1 MLNRLFLLGQVRLT
15 GPTESSLR
23 RASQQ
28 RRLALLALIAS
39 SPGETIS
46 RDRALGLLWPDRDEH
61 TARHLLADS
70 VYVLRRTL
78 GEDII
83 TASGETL
90 RLSSHALPTDV
101 VEFRKALADQRWSDA
116 LDLYRGDFLEGFF
129 VRNAAD
135 FEQWAMAER
144 TRLRALAVRAASR
157 MTALHRN
164 HGNASEAISAAE
176 RALDLEPSDE
186 TLFRSLIELL
196 VVARNTTRAEAIARA
211 FVERLASEVGVSPS
225 AETARLL
232 RQLEMG
238 RGNEPIVVVAARE
251 INGSRGIRRREIDSV
266 TSGIILQGR
275 HHWQQRTRASLERAI
290 VYFNRAIDRDR
301 RAVEAWTGLADT
313 WAVMGGRGY
322 APRDHAIDRAVA
334 SAERALALDDARSS
348 AHTSMGGVNIIRQRW
363 NESEAAL
370 RRAIQLDPRN
380 AAAHHWLSLTL
391 LTGLGAREDAMREQA
406 IAASLNPISP
416 IHFSALGWQR
426 YLLGDYDQSR
436 TSMEPAVD
444 LSSDLEEGVSGLARA
459 AARLGDEA
467 TVQTAINTGLTRR
480 NDLRG
485 DLFAEQASAFAVLGD
500 MRRAR
505 ELARKASRYAALPLN
520 LALAWASV
528 GDARRAFDQLERESF
543 QVYWAP
549 HAVWWDPRFDAIRDD
564 ARFAR
569 VEERAARAWAPEWK

>member
-1 MLNRLFLLGQVRLT
+1 MLNRLFLFGQVRLT
-15 GPTESSLR
+15 GPKESSLR
-23 RASQQ
+23 RAAQQ

-70 VYVLRRTL
+70 IYVLRRTL
-78 GEDII
+78 GEHVI

-90 RLSSHALPTDV
+90 RLSASSLPTDI
-101 VEFRKALADQRWSDA
+101 VEFRRAFAEERWSDA
-116 LDLYRGDFLEGFF
+116 LDLYRGDFLDGFF

-135 FEQWAMAER
+135 FEQWAMGER
-144 TRLRALAVRAASR
+144 VRLRTLAVRAAVR
-157 MTALHRN
+157 LTAVHRQT
-164 HGNASEAISAAE
+164 GNVGDAIAAAE
-176 RALDLEPSDE
+176 RAHDLEPADE

-196 VVARNTTRAEAIARA
+196 VAAGNTVRAEAAARL
-211 FVERLASEVGVSPS
+211 FVERLATDVGISPS

-232 RQLEMG
+232 RELKG
-238 RGNEPIVVVAARE
+238 ARGNEPVVVFAPRE
-251 INGSRGIRRREIDSV
+251 PNRAQQRRHELDSV
-266 TSGIILQGR
+266 TAGIILQGR
-275 HHWQQRTRASLERAI
+275 YHWQQRTRSSLERAI
-290 VYFNRAIDRDR
+290 IYFNRAIERDK

-334 SAERALALDDARSS
+334 SAERALALDDTRSS

-391 LTGLGAREDAMREQA
+391 LTGLGAREEAMREQA

-426 YLLGDYDQSR
+426 YLLGDYGLSR

-459 AARLGDEA
+459 AARLGDET
-467 TVQTAINTGLTRR
+467 TVQTAINTGLSRR

-485 DLFAEQASAFAVLGD
+485 DLLAEQASAFAVLGD
-500 MRRAR
+500 RRRAR
-505 ELARKASRYAALPLN
+505 ELARKASRYAAMPLN

-528 GDARRAFDQLERESF
+528 GDCNRAFDQLERESF

-549 HAVWWDPRFDAIRDD
+549 HAIWWDPRFDAIRDD

-569 VEERAARAWAPEWK
+569 AEERALRAWAPEWK

>member
-1 MLNRLFLLGQVRLT
+1 MNRLFLLGQARLT
-15 GPTESSLR
+15 GPSESSLR

-70 VYVLRRTL
+70 VYVLRRAL
-78 GEDII
+78 GDQVII
-83 TASGETL
+83 ASGETL
-90 RLSSHALPTDV
+90 RLSTSTLWTDIV
-101 VEFRKALADQRWSDA
+101 QFRNSIAEGRWSDA
-116 LDLYRGDFLEGFF
+116 LDLYHGDFLDGFF
-129 VRNAAD
+129 VRNAGD

-144 TRLRALAVRAASR
+144 VRLRGLAVRAASR
-157 MTALHRN
+157 LTLLHRTN
-164 HGNASEAISAAE
+164 GNTADAMAAAE
-176 RALDLEPSDE
+176 RALELEPADE
-186 TLFRSLIELL
+186 TLFRSLIDLL
-196 VVARNTTRAEAIARA
+196 VTAGNTVRAEAVARL
-211 FVERLASEVGVSPS
+211 FVEGLAELGVAPS
-225 AETARLL
+225 AGTARLL
-232 RQLEMG
+232 RDLKAS
-238 RGNEPIVVVAARE
+238 RGSEPIVFVAPRE
-251 INGSRGIRRREIDSV
+251 GNHLQRRRREIDSV
-266 TSGIILQGR
+266 TAGIILQGR

-290 VYFNRAIDRDR
+290 IYFNRAIERDK

-334 SAERALALDDARSS
+334 SAERALALDDTRSS

-363 NESEAAL
+363 AESEAAL
-370 RRAIQLDPRN
+370 RRAIELDPLN
-380 AAAHHWLSLTL
+380 GAAHHWLSLTL
-391 LTGLGAREDAMREQA
+391 LTGLGARAEAMREQA

-416 IHFSALGWQR
+416 IHFSALGWQG
-426 YLLGDYDQSR
+426 YLLGDYGLSR

-459 AARLGDEA
+459 AARLGDET
-467 TVQTAINTGLTRR
+467 TVRAAISTGLNRR

-485 DLFAEQASAFAVLGD
+485 DLLAEQASAFAVLGD
-500 MRRAR
+500 KRHAR
-505 ELARKASRYAALPLN
+505 ELARRASRYAAMPIN

-528 GDARRAFDQLERESF
+528 GETNRAFDQLERESF

-549 HAVWWDPRFDAIRDD
+549 HAVWWDPRFDSIRDD

-569 VEERAARAWAPEWK
+569 VEDRAARAWSPEWK

>member
-1 MLNRLFLLGQVRLT
+1 VNRLFLLGQARLT
-15 GPTESSLR
+15 GPSESSLR

-70 VYVLRRTL
+70 VYVLRRAL
-78 GEDII
+78 GDQVII
-83 TASGETL
+83 ASGETL
-90 RLSSHALPTDV
+90 RLSTSTLWTDIV
-101 VEFRKALADQRWSDA
+101 QFRNSIAEGRWSDA
-116 LDLYRGDFLEGFF
+116 LDLYHGDFLDGFF
-129 VRNAAD
+129 VRNAGD

-144 TRLRALAVRAASR
+144 VRLRGLAVRAASR
-157 MTALHRN
+157 LTLLHRTN
-164 HGNASEAISAAE
+164 GNTADAMAAAE
-176 RALDLEPSDE
+176 RALELEPADE
-186 TLFRSLIELL
+186 TLFRSLIDLL
-196 VVARNTTRAEAIARA
+196 VTAGNTVRAEAVARL
-211 FVERLASEVGVSPS
+211 FVEGLAELGVAPS
-225 AETARLL
+225 AGTARLL
-232 RQLEMG
+232 RDLKAS
-238 RGNEPIVVVAARE
+238 RGSEPIVFVAPRE
-251 INGSRGIRRREIDSV
+251 GKHLQRRRREIDSV
-266 TSGIILQGR
+266 TAGIILQGR

-290 VYFNRAIDRDR
+290 IYFNRAIERDK

-334 SAERALALDDARSS
+334 SAERALALDDTRSS

-363 NESEAAL
+363 AESEAAL
-370 RRAIQLDPRN
+370 RRAIELDPLN
-380 AAAHHWLSLTL
+380 GAAHHWLSLTL
-391 LTGLGAREDAMREQA
+391 LTGLGARAEAMREQA

-416 IHFSALGWQR
+416 IHFSALGWQG
-426 YLLGDYDQSR
+426 YLLGDYGLSR

-459 AARLGDEA
+459 AARLGDET
-467 TVQTAINTGLTRR
+467 TVRAAISTGLNRR

-485 DLFAEQASAFAVLGD
+485 DLLAEQASAFAVLGD
-500 MRRAR
+500 KRHAR
-505 ELARKASRYAALPLN
+505 ELARRASRYAAMPIN

-528 GDARRAFDQLERESF
+528 GETNRAFDQLERESF

-549 HAVWWDPRFDAIRDD
+549 HAVWWDPRFDSIRDD

-569 VEERAARAWAPEWK
+569 VEDRAARAWSPEWK

>member
-1 MLNRLFLLGQVRLT
+1 VNRLFLLGQARLT
-15 GPTESSLR
+15 GPSESSLR

-70 VYVLRRTL
+70 VYVLRRAL
-78 GEDII
+78 GDQVII
-83 TASGETL
+83 ASGETL
-90 RLSSHALPTDV
+90 RLSTSTLWTDIV
-101 VEFRKALADQRWSDA
+101 QFRNSIAEGRWSDA
-116 LDLYRGDFLEGFF
+116 LDLYHGDFLDGFF
-129 VRNAAD
+129 VRNAGD

-144 TRLRALAVRAASR
+144 VRLRGLAVRAASR
-157 MTALHRN
+157 LTLLHRTN
-164 HGNASEAISAAE
+164 GNTADAMAAAE
-176 RALDLEPSDE
+176 RALELEPADE
-186 TLFRSLIELL
+186 TLFRSLIDLL
-196 VVARNTTRAEAIARA
+196 VTAGNTVRAEAVARL
-211 FVERLASEVGVSPS
+211 FVEGLAELGVAPS
-225 AETARLL
+225 AGTARLL
-232 RQLEMG
+232 RDLKAS
-238 RGNEPIVVVAARE
+238 RGSEPIVFVAPRE
-251 INGSRGIRRREIDSV
+251 GNHLQRRRREIDSV
-266 TSGIILQGR
+266 TAGIILQGR

-290 VYFNRAIDRDR
+290 IYFNRAIERDK

-334 SAERALALDDARSS
+334 SAERALALDDTRSS

-363 NESEAAL
+363 AESEAAL
-370 RRAIQLDPRN
+370 RRAIELDPLN
-380 AAAHHWLSLTL
+380 GAAHHWLSLTL
-391 LTGLGAREDAMREQA
+391 LTGLGARAEAMREQA

-416 IHFSALGWQR
+416 IHFSALGWQG
-426 YLLGDYDQSR
+426 YLLGDYGLSR

-459 AARLGDEA
+459 AARLGDET
-467 TVQTAINTGLTRR
+467 TVRAAISTGLNRR

-485 DLFAEQASAFAVLGD
+485 DLLAEQASAFAVLGD
-500 MRRAR
+500 KRHAR
-505 ELARKASRYAALPLN
+505 ELARRASRYAAMPIN

-528 GDARRAFDQLERESF
+528 GETNRAFDQLERESF

-549 HAVWWDPRFDAIRDD
+549 HAVWWDPRFDSIRDD

-569 VEERAARAWAPEWK
+569 VEDRAARAWSPEWK

>member
-1 MLNRLFLLGQVRLT
+1 MLNRLFLLGQARLT
-15 GPTESSLR
+15 GPSESSLR

-70 VYVLRRTL
+70 VYVLRRAL
-78 GEDII
+78 GDQVII
-83 TASGETL
+83 ASGETL
-90 RLSSHALPTDV
+90 RLSTSTLWTDIV
-101 VEFRKALADQRWSDA
+101 QFRNSIAEGRWSDA
-116 LDLYRGDFLEGFF
+116 LDLYHGDFLDGFF
-129 VRNAAD
+129 VRNAGD

-144 TRLRALAVRAASR
+144 VRLRGLAVRAASR
-157 MTALHRN
+157 LTLLHRTN
-164 HGNASEAISAAE
+164 GNTADAMAAAE
-176 RALDLEPSDE
+176 RALELEPADE
-186 TLFRSLIELL
+186 TLFRSLIDLL
-196 VVARNTTRAEAIARA
+196 VTAGNTVRAEAVARL
-211 FVERLASEVGVSPS
+211 FVEGLAELGVAPS
-225 AETARLL
+225 AGTARLL
-232 RQLEMG
+232 RDLKAS
-238 RGNEPIVVVAARE
+238 RGSEPIVFVAPRE
-251 INGSRGIRRREIDSV
+251 GNHLQRRRREIDSV
-266 TSGIILQGR
+266 TAGIILQGR

-290 VYFNRAIDRDR
+290 IYFNRAIERDK

-334 SAERALALDDARSS
+334 SAERALALDDTRSS

-363 NESEAAL
+363 AESEAAL
-370 RRAIQLDPRN
+370 RRAIELDPLN
-380 AAAHHWLSLTL
+380 GAAHHWLSLTL
-391 LTGLGAREDAMREQA
+391 LTGLGARAEAMREQA

-416 IHFSALGWQR
+416 IHFSALGWQG
-426 YLLGDYDQSR
+426 YLLGDYGLSR

-459 AARLGDEA
+459 AARLGDET
-467 TVQTAINTGLTRR
+467 TVRAAISTGLNRR

-485 DLFAEQASAFAVLGD
+485 DLLAEQASAFAVLGD
-500 MRRAR
+500 KRHAR
-505 ELARKASRYAALPLN
+505 ELARRASRYAAMPIN

-528 GDARRAFDQLERESF
+528 GETNRAFDQLERESF

-549 HAVWWDPRFDAIRDD
+549 HAVWWDPRFDSIRDD

-569 VEERAARAWAPEWK
+569 VEDRAARAWSPEWK

>member
-1 MLNRLFLLGQVRLT
+1 MVNRLFLLGQARLT
-15 GPTESSLR
+15 GPSESSLR

-70 VYVLRRTL
+70 VYVLRRAL
-78 GEDII
+78 GDQVII
-83 TASGETL
+83 ASGETL
-90 RLSSHALPTDV
+90 RLSTSTLWTDIV
-101 VEFRKALADQRWSDA
+101 QFRNSIAEGRWSDA
-116 LDLYRGDFLEGFF
+116 LDLYHGDFLDGFF
-129 VRNAAD
+129 VRNAGD

-144 TRLRALAVRAASR
+144 VRLRGLAVRAASR
-157 MTALHRN
+157 LTLLHRTN
-164 HGNASEAISAAE
+164 GNTADAMAAAE
-176 RALDLEPSDE
+176 RALELEPADE
-186 TLFRSLIELL
+186 TLFRSLIDLL
-196 VVARNTTRAEAIARA
+196 VTAGNTVRAEAVARL
-211 FVERLASEVGVSPS
+211 FVEGLAELGVAPS
-225 AETARLL
+225 AGTARLL
-232 RQLEMG
+232 RDLKAS
-238 RGNEPIVVVAARE
+238 RGSEPIVFVAPRE
-251 INGSRGIRRREIDSV
+251 GNHLQRRRREIDSV
-266 TSGIILQGR
+266 TAGIILQGR

-290 VYFNRAIDRDR
+290 IYFNRAIERDK

-322 APRDHAIDRAVA
+322 APRDHAIERAVA
-334 SAERALALDDARSS
+334 SAERALALDDTRSS

-363 NESEAAL
+363 AESEAAL
-370 RRAIQLDPRN
+370 RRAIELDPLN
-380 AAAHHWLSLTL
+380 GAAHHWLSLTL
-391 LTGLGAREDAMREQA
+391 LTGLGARAEAMREQA

-416 IHFSALGWQR
+416 IHFSALGWQG
-426 YLLGDYDQSR
+426 YLLGDYGLSR

-459 AARLGDEA
+459 AARLGDET
-467 TVQTAINTGLTRR
+467 TVRAAISTGLNRR

-485 DLFAEQASAFAVLGD
+485 DLLAEQASAFAVLGD
-500 MRRAR
+500 KRHAR
-505 ELARKASRYAALPLN
+505 ELARRASRYAAMPIN

-528 GDARRAFDQLERESF
+528 GETNRAFDQLERESF

-549 HAVWWDPRFDAIRDD
+549 HAVWWDPRFDSIRDD

-569 VEERAARAWAPEWK
+569 VEDRAARAWSPEWK

>member
-1 MLNRLFLLGQVRLT
+1 MLNRLFLLGQARLT
-15 GPTESSLR
+15 GPSESSLR

-70 VYVLRRTL
+70 VYVLRRAL
-78 GEDII
+78 GDQVII
-83 TASGETL
+83 ASGETL
-90 RLSSHALPTDV
+90 RLSTSTLWTDIV
-101 VEFRKALADQRWSDA
+101 QFRNSIAEGRWSDA
-116 LDLYRGDFLEGFF
+116 LDLYHGDFLDGFF
-129 VRNAAD
+129 VRNAGD

-144 TRLRALAVRAASR
+144 VRLRGLAVRAASR
-157 MTALHRN
+157 LTLLHRTN
-164 HGNASEAISAAE
+164 GNTADAMAAAE
-176 RALDLEPSDE
+176 RALELEPADE
-186 TLFRSLIELL
+186 TLFRSLIDLL
-196 VVARNTTRAEAIARA
+196 VTAGNTVRAEAVARL
-211 FVERLASEVGVSPS
+211 FVEGLAELGVAPS
-225 AETARLL
+225 AGTARLL
-232 RQLEMG
+232 RDLKAS
-238 RGNEPIVVVAARE
+238 RGSEPIVFVAPRE
-251 INGSRGIRRREIDSV
+251 GNHLQRRRREIDSV
-266 TSGIILQGR
+266 TAGIILQGR

-290 VYFNRAIDRDR
+290 IYFNRAIERDK

-322 APRDHAIDRAVA
+322 APRDHAIERAVA
-334 SAERALALDDARSS
+334 SAERALALDDTRSS

-363 NESEAAL
+363 AESEAAL
-370 RRAIQLDPRN
+370 RRAIELDPLN
-380 AAAHHWLSLTL
+380 GAAHHWLSLTL
-391 LTGLGAREDAMREQA
+391 LTGLGARAEAMREQA

-416 IHFSALGWQR
+416 IHFSALGWQG
-426 YLLGDYDQSR
+426 YLLGDYGLSR

-459 AARLGDEA
+459 AARLGDET
-467 TVQTAINTGLTRR
+467 TVRAAISTGLNRR

-485 DLFAEQASAFAVLGD
+485 DLLAEQASAFAVLGD
-500 MRRAR
+500 KRHAR
-505 ELARKASRYAALPLN
+505 ELARRASRYAAMPIN

-528 GDARRAFDQLERESF
+528 GETNRAFDQLERESF

-549 HAVWWDPRFDAIRDD
+549 HAVWWDPRFDSIRDD

-569 VEERAARAWAPEWK
+569 VEDRAARAWSPEWK

>member
-1 MLNRLFLLGQVRLT
+1 VVNRLFLLGQARLT
-15 GPTESSLR
+15 GPSESSLR

-70 VYVLRRTL
+70 VYVLRRAL
-78 GEDII
+78 GDQVII
-83 TASGETL
+83 ASGETL
-90 RLSSHALPTDV
+90 RLSTSTLWTDIV
-101 VEFRKALADQRWSDA
+101 QFRNSIAEGRWSDA
-116 LDLYRGDFLEGFF
+116 LDLYHGDFLDGFF
-129 VRNAAD
+129 VRNAGD

-144 TRLRALAVRAASR
+144 VRLRGLAVRAASR
-157 MTALHRN
+157 LTLLHRTN
-164 HGNASEAISAAE
+164 GNTADAMAAAE
-176 RALDLEPSDE
+176 RALELEPADE
-186 TLFRSLIELL
+186 TLFRSLIDLL
-196 VVARNTTRAEAIARA
+196 VTAGNTVRAEAVARL
-211 FVERLASEVGVSPS
+211 FVEGLAELGVAPS
-225 AETARLL
+225 AGTARLL
-232 RQLEMG
+232 RDLKAS
-238 RGNEPIVVVAARE
+238 RGSEPIVFVAPRE
-251 INGSRGIRRREIDSV
+251 GNHLQRRRREIDSV
-266 TSGIILQGR
+266 TAGIILQGR

-290 VYFNRAIDRDR
+290 IYFNRAIERDK

-322 APRDHAIDRAVA
+322 APRDHAIERAVA
-334 SAERALALDDARSS
+334 SAERALALDDTRSS

-363 NESEAAL
+363 AESEAAL
-370 RRAIQLDPRN
+370 RRAIELDPLN
-380 AAAHHWLSLTL
+380 GAAHHWLSLTL
-391 LTGLGAREDAMREQA
+391 LTGLGARAEAMREQA

-416 IHFSALGWQR
+416 IHFSALGWQG
-426 YLLGDYDQSR
+426 YLLGDYGLSR

-459 AARLGDEA
+459 AARLGDET
-467 TVQTAINTGLTRR
+467 TVRAAISTGLNRR

-485 DLFAEQASAFAVLGD
+485 DLLAEQASAFAVLGD
-500 MRRAR
+500 KRHAR
-505 ELARKASRYAALPLN
+505 ELARRASRYAAMPIN

-528 GDARRAFDQLERESF
+528 GETNRAFDQLERESF

-549 HAVWWDPRFDAIRDD
+549 HAVWWDPRFDSIRDD

-569 VEERAARAWAPEWK
+569 VEDRAARAWSPEWK

>member
-1 MLNRLFLLGQVRLT
+1 VNRLFLLGQARLT
-15 GPTESSLR
+15 GPSESSLR

-70 VYVLRRTL
+70 VYVLRRAL
-78 GEDII
+78 GDQVII
-83 TASGETL
+83 ASGETL
-90 RLSSHALPTDV
+90 RLSTSTLWTDIV
-101 VEFRKALADQRWSDA
+101 QFRNSIAEGRWSDA
-116 LDLYRGDFLEGFF
+116 LDLYHGDFLDGFF
-129 VRNAAD
+129 VRNAGD

-144 TRLRALAVRAASR
+144 VRLRGLAVRAASR
-157 MTALHRN
+157 LTLLHRTN
-164 HGNASEAISAAE
+164 GNTADAMAAAE
-176 RALDLEPSDE
+176 RALELEPADE
-186 TLFRSLIELL
+186 TLFRSLIDLL
-196 VVARNTTRAEAIARA
+196 VTAGNTVRAEAVARL
-211 FVERLASEVGVSPS
+211 FVEGLAELGVAPS
-225 AETARLL
+225 AGTARLL
-232 RQLEMG
+232 RDLKAS
-238 RGNEPIVVVAARE
+238 RGSEPIVFVAPRE
-251 INGSRGIRRREIDSV
+251 GKHLQRRRREIDSV
-266 TSGIILQGR
+266 TAGIILQGR

-290 VYFNRAIDRDR
+290 IYFNRAIERDK

-322 APRDHAIDRAVA
+322 APRDHAIERAVA
-334 SAERALALDDARSS
+334 SAERALALDDTRSS

-363 NESEAAL
+363 AESEAAL
-370 RRAIQLDPRN
+370 RRAIELDPLN
-380 AAAHHWLSLTL
+380 GAAHHWLSLTL
-391 LTGLGAREDAMREQA
+391 LTGLGARAEAMREQA

-416 IHFSALGWQR
+416 IHFSALGWQG
-426 YLLGDYDQSR
+426 YLLGDYGLSR

-459 AARLGDEA
+459 AARLGDET
-467 TVQTAINTGLTRR
+467 TVRAAISTGLNRR

-485 DLFAEQASAFAVLGD
+485 DLLAEQASAFAVLGD
-500 MRRAR
+500 KRHAR
-505 ELARKASRYAALPLN
+505 ELARRASRYAAMPIN

-528 GDARRAFDQLERESF
+528 GETNRAFDQLERESF

-549 HAVWWDPRFDAIRDD
+549 HAVWWDPRFDSIRDD

-569 VEERAARAWAPEWK
+569 VEDRAARAWSPEWK

>member
-1 MLNRLFLLGQVRLT
+1 MVNRLFLLGQARLT
-15 GPTESSLR
+15 GPSESSLR

-70 VYVLRRTL
+70 VYVLRRAL
-78 GEDII
+78 GDQVII
-83 TASGETL
+83 ASGETL
-90 RLSSHALPTDV
+90 RLSTSTLWTDIV
-101 VEFRKALADQRWSDA
+101 QFRNSIAEGRWSDA
-116 LDLYRGDFLEGFF
+116 LDLYHGDFLDGFF
-129 VRNAAD
+129 VRNAGD

-144 TRLRALAVRAASR
+144 VRLRGLAVRAASR
-157 MTALHRN
+157 LTLLHRTN
-164 HGNASEAISAAE
+164 GNTADAMAAAE
-176 RALDLEPSDE
+176 RALELEPADE
-186 TLFRSLIELL
+186 TLFRSLIDLL
-196 VVARNTTRAEAIARA
+196 VTAGNTVRAEAVARL
-211 FVERLASEVGVSPS
+211 FVEGLAELGVAPS
-225 AETARLL
+225 AGTARLL
-232 RQLEMG
+232 RDLKAS
-238 RGNEPIVVVAARE
+238 RGSEPIVFVAPRE
-251 INGSRGIRRREIDSV
+251 GNHLQRRRREIDSV
-266 TSGIILQGR
+266 TAGIILQGR

-290 VYFNRAIDRDR
+290 IYFNRAIERDK

-334 SAERALALDDARSS
+334 SAERALALDDTRSS

-363 NESEAAL
+363 AESEAAL
-370 RRAIQLDPRN
+370 RRAIELDPLN
-380 AAAHHWLSLTL
+380 GAAHHWLSLTL
-391 LTGLGAREDAMREQA
+391 LTGLGARAEAMREQA

-416 IHFSALGWQR
+416 IHFSALGWQG
-426 YLLGDYDQSR
+426 YLLGDYGLSR

-459 AARLGDEA
+459 AARLGDET
-467 TVQTAINTGLTRR
+467 TVRAAISTGLNRR

-485 DLFAEQASAFAVLGD
+485 DLLAEQASAFAVLGD
-500 MRRAR
+500 KRHAR
-505 ELARKASRYAALPLN
+505 ELARRASRYAAMPIN

-528 GDARRAFDQLERESF
+528 GETNRAFDQLERESF

-549 HAVWWDPRFDAIRDD
+549 HAVWWDPRFDSIRDD

-569 VEERAARAWAPEWK
+569 VEDRAARAWSPEWK

>member
-1 MLNRLFLLGQVRLT
+1 MLNRLFLLGQARLT
-15 GPTESSLR
+15 GPSESSLR

-46 RDRALGLLWPDRDEH
+46 RDRAVGLLWPDRDEY

-70 VYVLRRTL
+70 VYVLRRAL
-78 GEDII
+78 GAQVII
-83 TASGETL
+83 ASGETL
-90 RLSSHALPTDV
+90 RLSTSTLWTDIV
-101 VEFRKALADQRWSDA
+101 QFRNAIAEGRWGDA
-116 LDLYRGDFLEGFF
+116 LDLYHGDFLDGFF

-144 TRLRALAVRAASR
+144 VRLRGLAVRAASR
-157 MTALHRN
+157 LTFLHRTN
-164 HGNASEAISAAE
+164 GNITDAVAAAE
-176 RALDLEPSDE
+176 RALELEPADE
-186 TLFRSLIELL
+186 TLFRSLIDLL
-196 VVARNTTRAEAIARA
+196 VTAGSAVRAEAVARS
-211 FVERLASEVGVSPS
+211 FVEGLAELGVAPS
-225 AETARLL
+225 AETASLL
-232 RQLEMG
+232 RDLKAS
-238 RGNEPIVVVAARE
+238 RGSEPIVFVAPRE
-251 INGSRGIRRREIDSV
+251 GNHLQRRRREIDSV
-266 TSGIILQGR
+266 TAGIILQGR

-290 VYFNRAIDRDR
+290 VYFNRAIERDK

-334 SAERALALDDARSS
+334 SAQHALALDDTRSS
-348 AHTSMGGVNIIRQRW
+348 AHTSMGGVNIIRHRW

-370 RRAIQLDPRN
+370 RRAIELDPLN

-391 LTGLGAREDAMREQA
+391 LSGLGARAEAMREQA

-416 IHFSALGWQR
+416 IHFSALGWQG
-426 YLLGDYDQSR
+426 YLLGDYGLSR

-459 AARLGDEA
+459 AARLGDET
-467 TVQTAINTGLTRR
+467 TVRAAISTGLNRR

-485 DLFAEQASAFAVLGD
+485 DLLAEQASAFAVLGD
-500 MRRAR
+500 KRHAR
-505 ELARKASRYAALPLN
+505 ELARRASRYAAMPIN

-528 GDARRAFDQLERESF
+528 GEANRAFDQLERESF

-549 HAVWWDPRFDAIRDD
+549 HAVWWDPRFDSIRDD

-569 VEERAARAWAPEWK
+569 VEDRAARAWSPEWK

>member
-1 MLNRLFLLGQVRLT
+1 MLNRLFLLGQARLT
-15 GPTESSLR
+15 GPSESSLR

-70 VYVLRRTL
+70 VYVLRRAL
-78 GEDII
+78 GDQVII
-83 TASGETL
+83 ASGETL
-90 RLSSHALPTDV
+90 RLSTSTLWTDIV
-101 VEFRKALADQRWSDA
+101 QFRNSIAEGRWSDA
-116 LDLYRGDFLEGFF
+116 LDLYHGDFLDGFF
-129 VRNAAD
+129 VRNAGD

-144 TRLRALAVRAASR
+144 VRLRGLAVRAASR
-157 MTALHRN
+157 LTLLHRTN
-164 HGNASEAISAAE
+164 GNTADAMAAAE
-176 RALDLEPSDE
+176 RALELEPADE
-186 TLFRSLIELL
+186 TLFRSLIDLL
-196 VVARNTTRAEAIARA
+196 VTAGNTVRAEAVARL
-211 FVERLASEVGVSPS
+211 FVEGLAELGVAPS
-225 AETARLL
+225 AGTARLL
-232 RQLEMG
+232 RDLKAS
-238 RGNEPIVVVAARE
+238 RGSEPIVFVAPRE
-251 INGSRGIRRREIDSV
+251 GKHLQRRRREIDSV
-266 TSGIILQGR
+266 TAGIILQGR

-290 VYFNRAIDRDR
+290 IYFNRAIERDK

-322 APRDHAIDRAVA
+322 APRDHAIERAVA
-334 SAERALALDDARSS
+334 SAERALALDDTRSS

-363 NESEAAL
+363 AESEAAL
-370 RRAIQLDPRN
+370 RRAIELDPLN
-380 AAAHHWLSLTL
+380 GAAHHWLSLTL
-391 LTGLGAREDAMREQA
+391 LTGLGARAEAMREQA

-416 IHFSALGWQR
+416 IHFSALGWQG
-426 YLLGDYDQSR
+426 YLLGDYGLSR

-459 AARLGDEA
+459 AARLGDET
-467 TVQTAINTGLTRR
+467 TVRAAISTGLNRR

-485 DLFAEQASAFAVLGD
+485 DLLAEQASAFAVLGD
-500 MRRAR
+500 KRHAR
-505 ELARKASRYAALPLN
+505 ELARRASRYAAMPIN

-528 GDARRAFDQLERESF
+528 GETNRAFDQLERESF

-549 HAVWWDPRFDAIRDD
+549 HAVWWDPRFDSIRDD

-569 VEERAARAWAPEWK
+569 VEDRAARAWSPEWK

>member
-15 GPTESSLR
+15 GPKESSLR
-23 RASQQ
+23 RATQQ

-39 SPGETIS
+39 APGETIS
-46 RDRALGLLWPDRDEH
+46 RDRALGLLWPDRDEP

-70 VYVLRRTL
+70 VYVLRRSL
-78 GEDII
+78 GDGVI

-90 RLSSHALPTDV
+90 RLSPDLLSCDV
-101 VEFRKALADQRWSDA
+101 VEFRRALAEERWTDA
-116 LDLYRGDFLEGFF
+116 LELYHGDFLEGFL
-129 VRNAAD
+129 VRNAVD

-144 TRLRALAVRAASR
+144 ARLRVLAVRAASR
-157 MTALHRN
+157 LTLLHHRN
-164 HGNASEAISAAE
+164 GNIADATAAAE
-176 RALDLEPSDE
+176 RALELEPADE

-196 VVARNTTRAEAIARA
+196 VAAGNMVRAEAVARA
-211 FVERLASEVGVSPS
+211 FVERLATELGVSPS
-225 AETARLL
+225 AETTRLL
-232 RQLEMG
+232 RELKTT
-238 RGNEPIVVVAARE
+238 RGNEPIVVVVPRAGGRS
-251 INGSRGIRRREIDSV
+251 GRSRREIDSV
-266 TSGIILQGR
+266 TAGIILQGR

-301 RAVEAWTGLADT
+301 RAVDAWTGLADT

-334 SAERALALDDARSS
+334 SAERALALDDTRSS

-363 NESEAAL
+363 KESEAAL
-370 RRAIQLDPRN
+370 RRAIQFDPQN
-380 AAAHHWLSLTL
+380 AAAHHWLSLAL
-391 LTGLGAREDAMREQA
+391 LTGLGAREEAMREQA

-416 IHFSALGWQR
+416 IHFSSLGWQR

-459 AARLGDEA
+459 AARLGDEN
-467 TVQTAINTGLTRR
+467 TVRVAISTGLNRR

-485 DLFAEQASAFAVLGD
+485 DLLAEQASAFAVLGD
-500 MRRAR
+500 RRRAR

-520 LALAWASV
+520 LALAWASI
-528 GDARRAFDQLERESF
+528 GDATRAFDQLERESF

-549 HAVWWDPRFDAIRDD
+549 HAVWWDPRFEMVRDD

-569 VEERAARAWAPEWK
+569 VEERATRVWTPEWK

>member
-1 MLNRLFLLGQVRLT
+1 MLNRLFLLGQARLT
-15 GPTESSLR
+15 GPSESSLR

-70 VYVLRRTL
+70 VYVLRRAL
-78 GEDII
+78 GDQVII
-83 TASGETL
+83 ASGETL
-90 RLSSHALPTDV
+90 RLSTSTLWTDIV
-101 VEFRKALADQRWSDA
+101 QFRNSIAEGRWSDA
-116 LDLYRGDFLEGFF
+116 LDLYHGDFLDGFF
-129 VRNAAD
+129 VRNAGD

-144 TRLRALAVRAASR
+144 VRLRGLAVRAASR
-157 MTALHRN
+157 LTLLHRTN
-164 HGNASEAISAAE
+164 GNTADAMAAAE
-176 RALDLEPSDE
+176 RALELEPADE
-186 TLFRSLIELL
+186 TLFRSLIDLL
-196 VVARNTTRAEAIARA
+196 VTAGNTVRAEAVARL
-211 FVERLASEVGVSPS
+211 FVEGLAELGVAPS
-225 AETARLL
+225 AGTARLL
-232 RQLEMG
+232 RDLKAS
-238 RGNEPIVVVAARE
+238 RGSEPIVFVAPRE
-251 INGSRGIRRREIDSV
+251 GNHLQRRRREIDSV
-266 TSGIILQGR
+266 TAGIILQGR

-290 VYFNRAIDRDR
+290 IYFNRAIERDK

-334 SAERALALDDARSS
+334 SAERALALDDTRSS

-363 NESEAAL
+363 AESEAAL
-370 RRAIQLDPRN
+370 RRAIELDPLN
-380 AAAHHWLSLTL
+380 GAAHHWLSLTL
-391 LTGLGAREDAMREQA
+391 LTGLGARAEAMREQA

-416 IHFSALGWQR
+416 IHFSALGWQG
-426 YLLGDYDQSR
+426 YLLGDYGLSR

-459 AARLGDEA
+459 AARLGDET
-467 TVQTAINTGLTRR
+467 TVRAAISTGLNRR

-485 DLFAEQASAFAVLGD
+485 DLLAEQASAFAVLGD
-500 MRRAR
+500 KRHAR
-505 ELARKASRYAALPLN
+505 ELARRASRYAAMPIN
-520 LALAWASV
+520 LALAWASI
-528 GDARRAFDQLERESF
+528 AETNRAFDQLERESF

-549 HAVWWDPRFDAIRDD
+549 HAVWWDPRFDSIRDD

-569 VEERAARAWAPEWK
+569 VEDRAARAWSPEWK

>member
-1 MLNRLFLLGQVRLT
+1 MLNRLHLLGQVRLT
-15 GPTESSLR
+15 GPGDSSLR

-39 SPGETIS
+39 SPGETVS

-70 VYVLRRTL
+70 VYVLRRAL
-78 GEDII
+78 GDQVII
-83 TASGETL
+83 ASGETL
-90 RLSSHALPTDV
+90 RLSTSTLWTDIV
-101 VEFRKALADQRWSDA
+101 QFRNSIAEGRWSDA
-116 LDLYRGDFLEGFF
+116 LDLYHGDFLDGFF
-129 VRNAAD
+129 VRNAGD

-144 TRLRALAVRAASR
+144 VRLRGLAVRAASR
-157 MTALHRN
+157 LTLLHRTN
-164 HGNASEAISAAE
+164 GNTADAMAAAE
-176 RALDLEPSDE
+176 RALELEPADE
-186 TLFRSLIELL
+186 TLFRSLIDLL
-196 VVARNTTRAEAIARA
+196 VTAGNTVRAEAVARS
-211 FVERLASEVGVSPS
+211 FVEGLAELGVAPS
-225 AETARLL
+225 AGTARLL
-232 RQLEMG
+232 RDLKAS
-238 RGNEPIVVVAARE
+238 RGSEPIVFVAPRE
-251 INGSRGIRRREIDSV
+251 GNHLQRRRREIDSV
-266 TSGIILQGR
+266 TAGIILQGR

-290 VYFNRAIDRDR
+290 IYFNRAIERDK

-334 SAERALALDDARSS
+334 SAERALALDDTRSS

-363 NESEAAL
+363 AESEAAL
-370 RRAIQLDPRN
+370 RRAIELDPLN
-380 AAAHHWLSLTL
+380 GAAHHWLSLTL
-391 LTGLGAREDAMREQA
+391 LTGLGARAEAMREQA

-416 IHFSALGWQR
+416 IHFSALGWQG
-426 YLLGDYDQSR
+426 YLLGDYGLSR

-459 AARLGDEA
+459 AARLGDET
-467 TVQTAINTGLTRR
+467 TVRAAISTGLNRR

-485 DLFAEQASAFAVLGD
+485 DLLAEQASAFAVLGD
-500 MRRAR
+500 KRHAR
-505 ELARKASRYAALPLN
+505 ELARRASRYAAMPIN

-528 GDARRAFDQLERESF
+528 GEANRAFDQLERESF

-549 HAVWWDPRFDAIRDD
+549 HAVWWDPRFDSIRDD

-569 VEERAARAWAPEWK
+569 VEDRAARAWSPEWK